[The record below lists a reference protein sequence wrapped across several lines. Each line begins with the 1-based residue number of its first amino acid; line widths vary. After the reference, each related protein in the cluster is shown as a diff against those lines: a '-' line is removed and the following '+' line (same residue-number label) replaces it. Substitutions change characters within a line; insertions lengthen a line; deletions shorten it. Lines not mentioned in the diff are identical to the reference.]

1 MDTSDMLSTAI
12 AIISLCVSI
21 YVVMRDKTT
30 RKYDILHQAYSRL
43 STIMDKVSEQD
54 HNFDYGNEEERFKQE
69 LISSSNQHRIE
80 RELEFVCYYIYK
92 EQIELQAFFDL
103 FGPWLA
109 ARHRFWSK
117 HQPEMKTAHPY
128 TWKAIEACTER
139 KLLPLD
145 QNKEFWKIR
154 PKPETKKKPPLSR
167 RSTKRTRTT
176 MRAS

>member
-69 LISSSNQHRIE
+69 LISSSNQRRIE

-92 EQIELQAFFDL
+92 EQIELEVA
-103 FGPWLA
+103 P
-109 ARHRFWSK
+109 
-117 HQPEMKTAHPY
+117 
-128 TWKAIEACTER
+128 
-139 KLLPLD
+139 LL
-145 QNKEFWKIR
+145 
-154 PKPETKKKPPLSR
+154 
-167 RSTKRTRTT
+167 
-176 MRAS
+176 